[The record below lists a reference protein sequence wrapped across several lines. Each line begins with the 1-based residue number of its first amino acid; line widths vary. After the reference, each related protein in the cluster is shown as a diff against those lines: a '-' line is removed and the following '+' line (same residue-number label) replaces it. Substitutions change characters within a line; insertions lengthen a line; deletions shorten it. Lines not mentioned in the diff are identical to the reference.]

1 MILCDTII
9 LIEFYK
15 NNSDIVDELQ
25 KLGLAELAV
34 SVVTSGELYFGAK
47 DKREL
52 EKIQKQLS
60 LIQQIPLDLD
70 ISNRFL
76 SLLEEYAL
84 SHKLSVP
91 DALIAATAL
100 SQNIPLYTLNLK
112 DFQFIPGLKLHKPQ

>member
-1 MILCDTII
+1 MILCDTNI

-52 EKIQKQLS
+52 AKIQKQLS

-84 SHKLSVP
+84 ELQVEC
-91 DALIAATAL
+91 T
-100 SQNIPLYTLNLK
+100 
-112 DFQFIPGLKLHKPQ
+112 

>member
-1 MILCDTII
+1 MILCDTNI

-25 KLGLAELAV
+25 NVGLAELAV

-52 EKIQKQLS
+52 AKIQKQLS

-100 SQNIPLYTLNLK
+100 SQDIPLYTLNLK
-112 DFQFIPGLKLHKPQ
+112 DF

>member
-1 MILCDTII
+1 MILCDTNI

-25 KLGLAELAV
+25 NVGLAELAV

-52 EKIQKQLS
+52 AKIQKQLS

-76 SLLEEYAL
+76 NLLEEYAL

-100 SQNIPLYTLNLK
+100 SQDIPLYTLNLK
-112 DFQFIPGLKLHKPQ
+112 DFQFILGLKLHTP